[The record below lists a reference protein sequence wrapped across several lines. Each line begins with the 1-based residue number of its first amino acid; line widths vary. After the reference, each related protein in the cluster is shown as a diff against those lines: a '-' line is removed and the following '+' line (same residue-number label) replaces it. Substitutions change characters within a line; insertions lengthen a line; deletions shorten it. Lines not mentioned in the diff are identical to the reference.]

1 MANPLKLFSGSSH
14 PELAQAVA
22 RHLHVKLSEME
33 LKRFASNEIYAKPVE
48 SVRGCD
54 VFVIQTA
61 TSRVNEDLM
70 ELFIMIDALKRS
82 FASHIHVIIPHYG
95 YARQDRVATPR
106 EPISAK
112 LVANLISAAG
122 ANHVITI
129 NLHSDQEQGF
139 FDFPVDNLTGRKLF
153 SDYFLRKKLKDLV
166 VVAPDA
172 GAVKVA
178 KRFADIMGA
187 ELAIIHKVRPEH
199 NVAEVL
205 HVVGDVADK
214 TCLIFDDLIDT
225 AGTVIAGK
233 EALLKKGANQDVYL
247 AATHAVFSA
256 SAVERLRGA
265 KFKEVVV
272 SDTIPLPPEKRFP
285 GLTVLS
291 VAPLLAKTIKNVHES
306 KSVSSVY

>member
-1 MANPLKLFSGSSH
+1 MALPLKLFSGSSH
-14 PELAQAVA
+14 PELAQAIA
-22 RHLHVKLSEME
+22 RNLHVKLSEME
-33 LKRFASNEIYAKPVE
+33 LKRFACNEIYAKPVE

-54 VFVIQTA
+54 VFIVQTA

-70 ELFIMIDALKRS
+70 ELFIMIDSLKRS
-82 FASHIHVIIPHYG
+82 FAERIHVIIPHYG

-139 FDFPVDNLTGRKLF
+139 FDFPVDNLTAKKLF
-153 SDYFLRKKLKDLV
+153 VDYFQRKKLKDLV

-172 GAVKVA
+172 GAAKVA
-178 KRFADIMGA
+178 KRFADSVGA

-214 TCLIFDDLIDT
+214 TCLIFDDLVDT

-233 EALLKKGANQDVYL
+233 EALLKKGAKDEIYL
-247 AATHAVFSA
+247 VATHAVFSHP
-256 SAVERLRGA
+256 AVDRLRAA

-272 SDTIPLPPEKRFP
+272 TDSIPLPPEKMFP
-285 GLTVLS
+285 GLNVLS

-306 KSVSSVY
+306 KSVSSVF